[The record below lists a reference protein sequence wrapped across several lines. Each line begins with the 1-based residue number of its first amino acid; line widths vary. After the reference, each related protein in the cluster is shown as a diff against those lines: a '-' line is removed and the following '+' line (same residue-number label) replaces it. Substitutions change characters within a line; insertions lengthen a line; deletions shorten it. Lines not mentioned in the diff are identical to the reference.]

1 MGNQSSTDEKLLL
14 QQIQSQ
20 LTKNQLETQQ
30 LKQQLHQQQQQQN
43 SQHHQAQPPPNHRT
57 PQPNT
62 LHHQPSIHDI
72 LKNPRLQQELRNHPE
87 RKRQVLERLLQE
99 FSHLMTSDQVA
110 KIRSIILSDSTP
122 TPAMDAPHP
131 SLPSARPSVRP
142 NELMIHAQSQIQ
154 SASNPQELT
163 KHYET
168 SLERE
173 QREFDQ
179 EQERRKQEFMRQ
191 QRERRR
197 EYESK
202 LGELQ
207 SEGKTAL
214 QVFQLPANYDMA
226 KLKSAYK
233 KLALKYH
240 PDKPGGDKD
249 KFELITKYY
258 FLLIENLKKL
268 ESEGNGYSE
277 LKASSANAT
286 NAANGFD
293 KPATAA
299 EMQHA
304 KDNFN
309 LKKFNAMFERY
320 KMYDPNEEGY
330 NDWLKDESSSK
341 TPAPP
346 VFSKKFNL
354 DVFNSTFDNYKQD
367 VNHSSSSAITEYSEP
382 QALVSC
388 HGVGFTEIA
397 TFEKTQ
403 FDKYQEAKNDL
414 AYSDLKSAYTNGNLI
429 DPNSVNYKQ
438 YKNIDELERERSNIS
453 FEMSAADRQR
463 LAIQKEKDEQMEYMR
478 RERLAQRDNLI
489 GQTFQKA
496 HQQMLGYAK
505 GAEPPRKLEWRN

>member
-20 LTKNQLETQQ
+20 LTINQLETQQ
-30 LKQQLHQQQQQQN
+30 LKQQLKQQQKQQQ
-43 SQHHQAQPPPNHRT
+43 HQIRPQ
-57 PQPNT
+57 PQPNQS
-62 LHHQPSIHDI
+62 QPNIHDI

-110 KIRSIILSDSTP
+110 KIRNIILADSAQN
-122 TPAMDAPHP
+122 PAMDAPHP
-131 SLPSARPSVRP
+131 SIPSARSSVRP
-142 NELMIHAQSQIQ
+142 DELMIHAQSQLQ
-154 SASNPQELT
+154 SSTNPQELT

-173 QREFDQ
+173 QREFEL

-191 QRERRR
+191 QRERRSV
-197 EYESK
+197 YESK

-207 SEGKTAL
+207 SEGKTAM
-214 QVFQLPANYDMA
+214 QVFQLSANYDMV

-258 FLLIENLKKL
+258 FLLIENLKKT
-268 ESEGNGYSE
+268 ESEGNGYVE
-277 LKASSANAT
+277 LKAGAT
-286 NAANGFD
+286 ATQGFD

-330 NDWLKDESSSK
+330 NDWLKNESSNK

-367 VNHSSSSAITEYSEP
+367 VSHSSSAALTQYSEP

-388 HGVGFTEIA
+388 HSVGFTEIA

-438 YKNIDELERERSNIS
+438 YKNIDELERERSKIS
-453 FEMSAADRQR
+453 FELSPEEQRR
-463 LAIQKEKDEQMEYMR
+463 LAIQKEKDEQMEHMR

-505 GAEPPRKLEWRN
+505 GGEPPRQLEWHN

>member
-1 MGNQSSTDEKLLL
+1 MGNQSSSEEKQLL
-14 QQIQSQ
+14 QQIQTQ
-20 LTKNQLETQQ
+20 LARNQQETQQ
-30 LKQQLHQQQQQQN
+30 LKQQLHQQQQQ
-43 SQHHQAQPPPNHRT
+43 HHRQPQQ
-57 PQPNT
+57 PQ
-62 LHHQPSIHDI
+62 QPQQPVTIHDI

-87 RKRQVLERLLQE
+87 RKRQVLERLLQD
-99 FSHLMTSDQVA
+99 FSHLMTAEQVS
-110 KIRSIILSDSTP
+110 KIRNIILSDSIAQ
-122 TPAMDAPHP
+122 PAMDAPHP
-131 SLPSARPSVRP
+131 SIPQIPIRPH
-142 NELMIHAQSQIQ
+142 ELMIHQNNQLKAYN
-154 SASNPQELT
+154 NPQELT
-163 KHYET
+163 NHYET

-173 QREFDQ
+173 QREFEL

-191 QRERRR
+191 QKERRR

-214 QVFQLPANYDMA
+214 SVFNLPASYDMPT
-226 KLKSAYK
+226 LKSAYK

-258 FLLIENLKKL
+258 FLLIENLKKN
-268 ESEGNGYSE
+268 ETEGRGFNE
-277 LKASSANAT
+277 LKTNSMAT
-286 NAANGFD
+286 TQTTHSFD

-309 LKKFNAMFERY
+309 VKKFNEMFERY

-330 NDWLKDESSSK
+330 NDWLKDDSNK

-367 VNHSSSSAITEYSEP
+367 AHSTAVTEYDEP

-388 HGVGFTEIA
+388 HSVGFTEIA
-397 TFEKTQ
+397 TFEKKQ

-429 DPNSVNYKQ
+429 NPNTVSYKQ
-438 YKNIDELERERSNIS
+438 YKNIDELERERSKIS
-453 FEMSAADRQR
+453 FKLSPEEERR
-463 LAIQKEKDEQMEYMR
+463 LALQQEKDAQMER
-478 RERLAQRDNLI
+478 LRVERLSQRDNLI

-505 GAEPPRKLEWRN
+505 GAEPPRRIEYRS